1 MAKKRKTTNKARRNV
16 GAGVPRS
23 VGLRLSDAGLRYA
36 RLLADPCT
44 ADLVNGPFGDGVG
57 GMVSRFEREY
67 VINNSATD
75 VGAFFAFTPGLG
87 TGLIANAP
95 ITDEAAPITPVAL
108 LASSNPGYAFLQP
121 NASHIRPLAAC
132 VQVYWPGSE
141 LNRQGII
148 SLGRHAAEVIND
160 GASVGSLRAQANYIQ
175 RMPADKAEIVWR
187 PAESDLRGQEWVAS
201 PTVTTSAG
209 LTSIVVTATG
219 IPPST
224 GIRIRVV
231 AVYEWQPDPASG
243 FKNVVVRTPN
253 PHRLADILAFLDR
266 TGDWMSGTAHSAG
279 RALSSL
285 AGGVASIMSLGN
297 GANRLGRAM
306 LAAA

>member
-1 MAKKRKTTNKARRNV
+1 MANKKRAVAAKRN
-16 GAGVPRS
+16 GPTRVPRP
-23 VGLRLSDAGLRYA
+23 VGLRLSDAGVRYA

-44 ADLVNGPFGDGVG
+44 ADLVNGPFGDGFG
-57 GMVSRFEREY
+57 GMVSRFEKEY

-87 TGLIANAP
+87 SCIIANAP
-95 ITDEAAPITPVAL
+95 ITDETATITPVAL
-108 LASSNPGYAFLQP
+108 LAASSPGYSFLQP

-148 SLGRHAAEVIND
+148 SLGRHSNEVVND
-160 GASVGSLRAQANYIQ
+160 TASVSALRAQANYIQ
-175 RMPADKAEIVWR
+175 RMPADKAEMVWR
-187 PAESDLRGQEWVAS
+187 PSEFDLRGQEWGSTPAVNTVA
-201 PTVTTSAG
+201 G
-209 LTSIVVTATG
+209 MTSIVVTATG

-231 AVYEWQPDPASG
+231 AVYEWMPDPASG
-243 FKNVVVRTPN
+243 FKNVVVRTPT
-253 PHRLADILAFLDR
+253 PHRLADIIAFLDR
-266 TGDWMSGTAHSAG
+266 TGDWMTGTAHSAG

>member
-1 MAKKRKTTNKARRNV
+1 MARKKRTAATKRN
-16 GAGVPRS
+16 GPTRVPRP
-23 VGLRLSDAGLRYA
+23 VGMRLSDAGLRYA

-44 ADLVNGPFGDGVG
+44 ADLVNGPFGDGYG

-75 VGAFFAFTPGLG
+75 TAAFFAFTPGLG
-87 TGLIANAP
+87 SGIIANAP
-95 ITDEAAPITPVAL
+95 ITDETAAITPVAL
-108 LASSNPGYAFLQP
+108 LASSCPGYTFLQP

-141 LNRQGII
+141 LNRQGIV
-148 SLGRHAAEVIND
+148 SLGRHATEVVND
-160 GASVGSLRAQANYIQ
+160 GASVAALRAQANYIQ

-187 PAESDLRGQEWVAS
+187 PTEFDLRGQEWVTT
-201 PTVTTSAG
+201 PGVTTTGG

-231 AVYEWQPDPASG
+231 VVYEWMPDTSSG
-243 FKNVVVRTPN
+243 FKNVVVRTPS
-253 PHRLADILAFLDR
+253 PHRLADIIAFLDR
-266 TGDWMSGTAHSAG
+266 TGDWMAGTAHSAG

>member
-1 MAKKRKTTNKARRNV
+1 MAKKKTSNKARRNGNAV
-16 GAGVPRS
+16 VPRP
-23 VGLRLSDAGLRYA
+23 VGMRLSDAGVRYA

-44 ADLVNGPFGDGVG
+44 ADLVNGPFGDGFG

-75 VGAFFAFTPGLG
+75 VAAFFAFTPGLG
-87 TGLIANAP
+87 TGIIANAP
-95 ITDEAAPITPVAL
+95 ITDETATITPVAL

-148 SLGRHAAEVIND
+148 SMGRHASEVVND
-160 GASVGSLRAQANYIQ
+160 GASVSSLRAQANYIQ

-187 PAESDLRGQEWVAS
+187 PTEFDLRGQEWAAT
-201 PTVTTSAG
+201 PSAG
-209 LTSIVVTATG
+209 TAAGMTSIVVTATG

-231 AVYEWQPDPASG
+231 AVYEWMPDAASG
-243 FKNVVVRTPN
+243 FKNVVVRTPT
-253 PHRLADILAFLDR
+253 PHRLADIIAFLDR
-266 TGDWMSGTAHSAG
+266 TGDWMAGTAHSAG